1 MVDSRTPSG
10 AARLLPLALAAALGL
25 SACTGA
31 GEPAAS
37 SAAAGTSAA
46 TTGTPAASASPPA
59 TPSTASSAPAAPA
72 SSPAPKT
79 GMNGVDA
86 AAEVTPAFPEGTPV
100 KQGKPAQVK
109 DTSGIEGVLAWDTA
123 GYPAPGQ
130 ANAGTLT
137 HEHVTT
143 PVEYA
148 VKPAVGGPHAPVWMN
163 AGVYSKPVPTERA
176 VHLMEHGAIWIT
188 YNASLPAQQVEAL
201 RAFFKQQDY
210 PAGVPDTPGG
220 GNRWMVMSPWADDS
234 LPSPIV
240 ISAWGRQL
248 RVDDPADPRLQK
260 FVDEFRAN
268 PKYSP
273 EAAAVDQV
281 PTGTGGNPAM
291 YGSEAVNP
299 PGMLS
304 PDAGM

>member
-31 GEPAAS
+31 NEQAATSAAPTS
-37 SAAAGTSAA
+37 SAAVTGSASASDSPSASSSAA
-46 TTGTPAASASPPA
+46 SPASSSTPAA
-59 TPSTASSAPAAPA
+59 
-72 SSPAPKT
+72 PKS
-79 GMNGVDA
+79 GMNGVDP
-86 AAEVTPAFPEGTPV
+86 AAEITPAFPEGTPV

-123 GYPAPGQ
+123 SYPAPGQ

-163 AGVYSKPVPTERA
+163 AGVYTKPIPTERA
-176 VHLMEHGAIWIT
+176 VHLMEHGAVWIT

-201 RAFFKQQDY
+201 RAFFKKQDY

-220 GNRWMVMSPWADDS
+220 GNRWMVMSPWEDDS

-240 ISAWGRQL
+240 ISAWGHQL
-248 RVDDPADPRLQK
+248 RVEDPADPRLQS

-273 EAAAVDQV
+273 ESAAVDRV

-299 PGMLS
+299 PGTLS